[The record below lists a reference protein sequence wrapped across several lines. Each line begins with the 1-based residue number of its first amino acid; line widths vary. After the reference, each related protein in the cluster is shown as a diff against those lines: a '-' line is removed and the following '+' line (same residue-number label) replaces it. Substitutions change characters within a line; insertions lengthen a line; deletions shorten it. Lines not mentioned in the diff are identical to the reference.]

1 MGQMV
6 IVAYRP
12 HEGKEAHLLSLI
24 REHLPILR
32 REGLATDRQPLVMSA
47 ESGAMVEIFEWKS
60 PAAIEE
66 AHSNA
71 AVQAL
76 WNRFSEVCDYE
87 VLANL
92 PECKRPFSPFEPVE
106 L

>member
-6 IVAYRP
+6 IIAYRP
-12 HEGKEAHLLSLI
+12 HEGREAHLLSLI

-32 REGLATDRQPLVMSA
+32 REGLATDRQPLVMRA

-60 PAAIEE
+60 AAAIEG
-66 AHSNA
+66 AHANA
-71 AVQAL
+71 AVQSL
-76 WNRFSEVCDYE
+76 WDRFSEVCDYE

-92 PECKRPFSPFEPVE
+92 PECQRPFSPFEPVE